1 MLVLDPA
8 LTVHRALALLFRTD
22 PPVHALLSPALLTLA
37 AGVALYAAP
46 TTKIFLGFAPLALA
60 ILPFPDVLQKVV
72 SVQILKQTC
81 FAAP

>member
-22 PPVHALLSPALLTLA
+22 PLTLA